1 MITVSNYF
9 TEIEKVGISSLP
21 DTLRKSHE
29 FVAKSTNSGT
39 SWDIYKT
46 NDTIRKVIDL
56 YLSKLN
62 EYVGSQSPKPEQP
75 TNITAVTA
83 SSKPKKEPKQ
93 IRKSVKA
100 APKSKQPEPKSQK
113 PSGKLVEHIREEVK
127 FIKRYVG
134 LHNKVKAPSAILN
147 FIKALQRSIV
157 QKLIRK
163 ESPLAKEIQSI
174 QDKLVALYNS
184 MKDEK
189 LIEINSKDLPRLVA
203 IAGGESV
210 YPSINFIKRFVG
222 MQGKELEDKK
232 VEVFIRQMENAV
244 KSKRVLKEDPYADKV
259 SQIYKLLKQRTS
271 RTITVS
277 KTELNG
283 LEGILEGCNCKT
295 NLGKIYHTQGKSL
308 RLCKKRTYSDARKG
322 ACSHNHGLSGILT
335 AEEIA
340 NREVDALNFNY
351 RWSALL
357 GKPARNFRMM
367 IHGEPGGGKTTFLL
381 KFAQYLAENFGKV
394 IYISSEEF
402 AATTLTTKVKELF
415 NAFPPNLH
423 FTENANQYDLSEY
436 DFIVL
441 DSVNDLGLSI
451 ADFKQLKQD
460 YPNAAF
466 ILLLQHTKSGQFKG
480 GKEWE
485 HETEIAG
492 EIENGLVT
500 IYKNRYGVK
509 GTLDFFNN

>member
-9 TEIEKVGISSLP
+9 TEINKIGTTSLP

-29 FVAKSTNSGT
+29 FVAKSTNNGV

-46 NDTIRKVIDL
+46 NETIRKVIDL

-62 EYVGSQSPKPEQP
+62 EYAGSQPKQEQP
-75 TNITAVTA
+75 VSVAPVATHN
-83 SSKPKKEPKQ
+83 KPKKEPKQ
-93 IRKSVKA
+93 NRKPIKVISK
-100 APKSKQPEPKSQK
+100 PKKSQPKTLK

-134 LHNKVKAPSAILN
+134 LHNKVKSPGAILN
-147 FIKALQRSIV
+147 LIKALQRSIV

-174 QDKLVALYNS
+174 QDKLVSLYNS
-184 MKDEK
+184 MKSDK
-189 LIEINSKDLPRLVA
+189 LIEINSKDLPRLVG

-232 VEVFIRQMENAV
+232 VDAFIRQMENAV
-244 KSKRVLKEDPYADKV
+244 KSKKVLKDDPYANKV
-259 SQIYKLLKQRTS
+259 SRIYKLLKQRTS

-277 KTELNG
+277 KAELNG
-283 LEGILEGCNCKT
+283 LEGILEVCNCK
-295 NLGKIYHTQGKSL
+295 NDLGKIYHTQGKSL
-308 RLCKKRTYSDARKG
+308 RQCKKRTYSDAEKG
-322 ACSHNHGLSGILT
+322 ACSHNRGLSGILT

-340 NREVDALNFNY
+340 NREVDTMNFNY

-357 GKPARNFRMM
+357 GKPSRNFRMM

-402 AATTLTTKVKELF
+402 AATTLTTKVNELF
-415 NAFPPNLH
+415 NQFPSNLH
-423 FTENANQYDLSEY
+423 FTENANQYDLSDY

-441 DSVNDLGLSI
+441 DSVNDLGLTI

-485 HETEIAG
+485 HEVEIAG
-492 EIENGLVT
+492 EVENGMAT